1 MRSSSLRS
9 NSGGGEDGSG
19 MLVSLEQLE
28 ELCMT
33 TRSQYYDGFVE
44 GIYVRIDRNGWNVAR
59 GKVVRPDFIQ
69 SIEAS
74 GHWMSKRMVR
84 NTLRA
89 TEYAEVEVV
98 STETNSTSY
107 PRTPHLPFSPGGTDD
122 DLRLNT
128 ASLFEGQSIVV
139 TEKLDGGCCSLR
151 SGKVYAR
158 SHAQEATHPSFSR
171 VKELAASLANV
182 PECRGVVLYGENMT
196 AIHSIDYDGLATFF
210 YLFGAKEIA
219 TGRWWSWDEV
229 EEFAASVGMTTVP
242 VVVRAPEGMSGD
254 SMERM
259 MVNESQQMSKASQAV
274 CPEGFVVRV
283 AGSFDDSNFQMK
295 VAKYVRSN
303 HVQTDSTWRRTWRK
317 AKIES

>member
-1 MRSSSLRS
+1 
-9 NSGGGEDGSG
+9 
-19 MLVSLEQLE
+19 
-28 ELCMT
+28 
-33 TRSQYYDGFVE
+33 
-44 GIYVRIDRNGWNVAR
+44 
-59 GKVVRPDFIQ
+59 
-69 SIEAS
+69 
-74 GHWMSKRMVR
+74 
-84 NTLRA
+84 
-89 TEYAEVEVV
+89 
-98 STETNSTSY
+98 
-107 PRTPHLPFSPGGTDD
+107 
-122 DLRLNT
+122 
-128 ASLFEGQSIVV
+128 
-139 TEKLDGGCCSLR
+139 
-151 SGKVYAR
+151 
-158 SHAQEATHPSFSR
+158 
-171 VKELAASLANV
+171 
-182 PECRGVVLYGENMT
+182 MT